1 MINKFLSR
9 YFIVNQ
15 REQSEKIVPYSQFM
29 TNPNW
34 SLAFISFERLP
45 KYKTWKLHNEIK
57 STATLHSLSS
67 AFFFFL
73 LINRTRWKSIRNCIE
88 RSKVWPEQ
96 QSKNKFVKKK
106 SREKWWKGKKICALV
121 PKKLLYIFTL
131 MLFLETVIIQFRSK
145 WTAQR
150 SV

>member
-1 MINKFLSR
+1 MNKFLSR

-67 AFFFFL
+67 AFFFFF
-73 LINRTRWKSIRNCIE
+73 LINRTRWKSIRNRIE

-106 SREKWWKGKKICALV
+106 NLEKNDEKEKKMCFGAKKIALH
-121 PKKLLYIFTL
+121 LYID
-131 MLFLETVIIQFRSK
+131 VISGNSNNTI
-145 WTAQR
+145 
-150 SV
+150 